1 MVTIAAPE
9 PDREHPVIAWIA
21 VAAIAC
27 AILLIA
33 WARFEVHGTDDLAAT
48 LYEEPDARE
57 SAQGE
62 RAGHEAQIDDAVTA
76 SRWASAFSP

>member
-1 MVTIAAPE
+1 MVTTAAPK
-9 PDREHPVIAWIA
+9 PDREHPVVAWIA

-27 AILLIA
+27 AMVLIA
-33 WARFEVHGTDDLAAT
+33 WARFEVHGTDDLQAT

-57 SAQGE
+57 SPQGD

>member
-1 MVTIAAPE
+1 MVIIVAPE
-9 PDREHPVIAWIA
+9 PDREHPVVAWIA

-27 AILLIA
+27 AIVLIA
-33 WARFEVHGTDDLAAT
+33 WARFEVHGTDDLQAT

-57 SAQGE
+57 SPQGD

-76 SRWASAFSP
+76 SRWATAFSP